1 MRHLTTTLRSLAR
14 QPAVTVPVVL
24 TLALGIGANTALFAN
39 FIQIFWPTLDGPHS
53 ERMVWVY
60 DGTPEEPRQPVSY
73 PEYLDLR
80 QRQTAVTDLSA
91 YGVMGLSVGTGE
103 QTTFAHGA
111 AVSAGYF
118 SFFGVRPALGRLLQP
133 ADERPD
139 APPVAVVVQRF
150 WRTLGGDSS
159 DSSNS
164 SNSSNSSS
172 IGRILRINGQ
182 SVTVVGVLNESFT
195 GPGLS
200 PEIYV
205 PVSQLDRLAGIPRL
219 ADRGSRWAFLFG
231 RLRPGISPR
240 QANAALEGLAQA
252 LDESNPLADSKRHI
266 TTARMTGLDLN
277 PEGQSDNQYFVASRV
292 LMATALLFL
301 LLGCASVANLL
312 LARAAARQ
320 REWGIRAALG
330 AGRLRLA
337 TGILLESLLLSLA
350 GAAAGLPMARLLT
363 HRFGAQLGTGTAG
376 FGGPPAGHEL
386 VPLDGRAFVFALAAA
401 LFCTLLGG
409 LGPVLRLTRR
419 DLLDPLK
426 SDAAGS
432 GTSARS
438 LAVRRVLVV
447 AQVALSVLLLLG
459 GGLLVRSLA
468 HAAGTDPGFPTDH
481 LLLSTVNV
489 PRQVAEGR
497 GLERIYQQVVD
508 AVRAV
513 PGVSTASMVQI
524 APLSGYLR
532 ASKAAA
538 REHPDAKIPI
548 SYTQVGPGYFATL
561 GIPILEG
568 RALDERDR
576 RDAAPAVVVSE
587 ALAKRLWKDG
597 NGETA
602 VGRTLEV
609 ADPPRAGE
617 PGPLFTVVGVARDV
631 RIKSLVEAPEP
642 VLYFAYAQRAH
653 PRMTMLAR
661 TAVPPLTLG
670 PQLRRALR
678 SVNPDLA
685 VIDLMT
691 CSEQIDRGLVLPQMY
706 AEVAAL
712 FGLLGLVVAVAGLFG
727 LLTYSVSL
735 RGREMGIRMAVGAKP
750 ADVRRLIVRQGMALV
765 AAGVVLGL
773 AAALPL
779 SHILASLL
787 FGVEPLDP
795 ITFAAVPVVLLLVS
809 LLACL
814 LPARRAGRLDPST
827 MLRSL

>member
-1 MRHLTTTLRSLAR
+1 MRHLTLTLRSLAR

-39 FIQIFWPTLDGPHS
+39 FIQIFWPTLDAPHS
-53 ERMVWVY
+53 ERVVWVY
-60 DGTPEEPRQPVSY
+60 DGTPEQPRQQISY

-80 QRQTAVTDLSA
+80 QRQTAVTDLTA
-91 YGVMGLSVGTGE
+91 FGVLGLSVGAGE
-103 QTTFAHGA
+103 QTTFAQA
-111 AVSAGYF
+111 AVVSGSYF

-139 APPVAVVVQRF
+139 APPVAVIVQRF
-150 WRTLGGDSS
+150 WRTLGGAGGVGDV
-159 DSSNS
+159 
-164 SNSSNSSS
+164 
-172 IGRILRINGQ
+172 GRLLRINGL
-182 SVTVVGVLNESFT
+182 SVTVVGVVQESFS

-200 PEIYV
+200 PEIYA
-205 PVSQLDRLAGIPRL
+205 PVSQVDRLAGAPRL
-219 ADRGSRWAFLFG
+219 ASRDVRWATLFG
-231 RLRPGISPR
+231 RLRPGVSPQ
-240 QANAALEGLAQA
+240 QANTALAGLAHA
-252 LDESNPLADSKRHI
+252 LDESNPLTDSKRHI
-266 TTARMTGLDLN
+266 TVARRTGLDLD
-277 PEGQSDNQYFVASRV
+277 PEGQKDNSYFAASRI
-292 LMATALLFL
+292 LMVAALLFL

-337 TGILLESLLLSLA
+337 GGVLLESLLLSLA

-363 HRFGAQLGTGTAG
+363 HRFGAQLGLGTAG
-376 FGGPPAGHEL
+376 FGDPPPGHEL
-386 VPLDGRAFVFALAAA
+386 VPLDGRAFAFALAAA

-409 LGPVLRLTRR
+409 LGPVLRVARR

-432 GTSARS
+432 GTSGRS

-447 AQVALSVLLLLG
+447 VQVALSVLLLLG
-459 GGLLVRSLA
+459 GGLLVRSLT
-468 HAAGTDPGFPTDH
+468 HAAGTEPGFPTDH
-481 LLLSTVNV
+481 LLLSTVYV
-489 PRQVAEGR
+489 PRQVAVGKR
-497 GLERIYQQVVD
+497 LEEIYAQAVD

-532 ASKAAA
+532 ATKAAA
-538 REHPDAKIPI
+538 RERPDVKIPI

-576 RDAAPAVVVSE
+576 RDAAPAVVVSQ
-587 ALAKRLWKDG
+587 ALARRFWGDE
-597 NGETA
+597 NA
-602 VGRTLEV
+602 VGRTLEMI
-609 ADPPRAGE
+609 DPPQAGDA
-617 PGPLFTVVGVARDV
+617 GPVFTVVGVARDV
-631 RIKSLVEAPEP
+631 RIKTLVDPPEP
-642 VLYFAYAQRAH
+642 VVYFAYAQRLH
-653 PRMTMLAR
+653 PRMTMLVR

-670 PQLRRALR
+670 SQLRKALR
-678 SVNPDLA
+678 SVSPDLA

-691 CSEQIDRGLVLPQMY
+691 CTEQIDRGLMLPQMY

-727 LLTYSVSL
+727 LLSYSVSL
-735 RGREMGIRMAVGAKP
+735 RGREMGIRMAVGAQP
-750 ADVRRLIVRQGMALV
+750 SDVRRLIVRQGMALV
-765 AAGVVLGL
+765 AAGVILGIV
-773 AAALPL
+773 AALPL

-795 ITFAAVPVVLLLVS
+795 ITFAAVPVLLLLVS
-809 LLACL
+809 LLACI
-814 LPARRAGRLDPST
+814 LPARRAARLDPST